1 MATTTSI
8 TTTYAGEFAG
18 KYVAAALLPAPT
30 IANNLITVK
39 QNVKFKEVLKRVN
52 LNDIVKDGSCDFDPT
67 STLTLTERI
76 LEPRDLQINLSLC
89 KSDFRSDWEAIEM
102 GYSAFDNLPKNF
114 SDFLI
119 AHVAE
124 KSAARNELSIW
135 QGVAPIPG
143 GGGFSGQFDGFETL
157 LALDPELPA
166 AQEVTGT
173 TVDSTNVVT
182 ELGKIIDAM
191 PDTLYGREDLR
202 LYVSNNIFKAYVRAL
217 GGYGAAGVGANGFEN
232 KGNMWYTTGGA
243 LYFDGIP
250 VVMCPGMS
258 ANTAILSTI
267 DNLYFGTG
275 LLNDHSSQSVKVLD
289 MEDLDGS
296 QNVRVIMRFTAAVNY
311 AFAADVVTYG
321 IVNLVN

>member
-76 LEPRDLQINLSLC
+76 LEPKDLQINLSLC

-114 SDFLI
+114 ADFLI

-135 QGVAPIPG
+135 QGNAATT
-143 GGGFSGQFDGFETL
+143 GQFDGFERL
-157 LALDPELPA
+157 LSLDAELPA

-258 ANTAILSTI
+258 ANVAILSTI

-275 LLNDHSSQSVKVLD
+275 LLSDHQEVKVLD
-289 MEDLDGS
+289 MADLDGS
-296 QNVRVIMRFTAAVNY
+296 QNVRVIMRFTAGVNY

-321 IVNLVN
+321 IVNAVN

>member
-1 MATTTSI
+1 MATTTNI
-8 TTTYAGEFAG
+8 TTSYSGSFAG

-39 QNVKFKEVLKRVN
+39 QNVKYKEVLKRVG

-76 LEPRDLQINLSLC
+76 LEPKDLQINLSLC
-89 KSDFRSDWEAIEM
+89 KADFRSDWEAIEM

-114 SDFLI
+114 ADFLI

-135 QGVAPIPG
+135 QGDKTVT
-143 GGGFSGQFDGFETL
+143 GQFDGFETL
-157 LALDPELPA
+157 LALDAELPA

-173 TVDSTNVVT
+173 TVDSTNVVA
-182 ELGKIIDAM
+182 ELGKVIDAM

-258 ANTAILSTI
+258 SDTAILSTI

-275 LLNDHSSQSVKVLD
+275 LLS
-289 MEDLDGS
+289 
-296 QNVRVIMRFTAAVNY
+296 
-311 AFAADVVTYG
+311 
-321 IVNLVN
+321 

>member
-1 MATTTSI
+1 MATTTNI
-8 TTTYAGEFAG
+8 TTSYSGSFAG

-39 QNVKFKEVLKRVN
+39 QNVKYKEVLKRVG

-135 QGVAPIPG
+135 QGDKTV
-143 GGGFSGQFDGFETL
+143 SGQFDGFETL
-157 LALDPELPA
+157 LAADTELPA

-173 TVDSTNVVT
+173 TVTSANVVT

-191 PDTLYGREDLR
+191 PNTLYGREDLR

-217 GGYGAAGVGANGFEN
+217 GGYGAAGLGSNGFEG

-258 ANTAILSTI
+258 ADTAILSTI

-275 LLNDHSSQSVKVLD
+275 LLSDHQEVKVLD
-289 MEDLDGS
+289 MADLDGS

-321 IVNLVN
+321 IVNAVN

>member
-1 MATTTSI
+1 MATTTTIS
-8 TTTYAGEFAG
+8 TTYAGEFAG

-39 QNVKFKEVLKRVN
+39 QNVKFKEVLKRVG
-52 LNDIVKDGSCDFDPT
+52 LNDIVKDASCDFDPT

-76 LEPRDLQINLSLC
+76 LEPKELQINLSLC
-89 KSDFRSDWEAIEM
+89 KADFRSDWEAIEM

-135 QGVAPIPG
+135 QGVDTVG
-143 GGGFSGQFDGFETL
+143 SGQFNGFETL
-157 LALDPELPA
+157 LALDAELPA

-173 TVDSTNVVT
+173 TVDSTNVVA
-182 ELGKIIDAM
+182 ELGKIVDAM

-258 ANTAILSTI
+258 ANVAILSTI

-275 LLNDHSSQSVKVLD
+275 LLSDHQEVKVLD
-289 MEDLDGS
+289 MADLDGS

-321 IVNLVN
+321 IVNAVN

>member
-1 MATTTSI
+1 MSTVTSI

-39 QNVKFKEVLKRVN
+39 QNVKYKEVLKRVA
-52 LNDIVKDGSCDFDPT
+52 LNDIVKDATCDFTST

-76 LEPRDLQINLSLC
+76 LEPKELQVNLVLC
-89 KSDFRSDWEAIEM
+89 KKDFRSDWEAIEM
-102 GYSAFDNLPKNF
+102 GFSAFDVLPKTF
-114 SDFLI
+114 ADFLI

-135 QGVAPIPG
+135 QGVASNTG
-143 GGGFSGQFDGFETL
+143 EFNGFETL
-157 LALDPELPA
+157 LAADPNLVA
-166 AQEVTGT
+166 SQEIAG
-173 TVDSTNVVT
+173 TNVTASNVVAQ
-182 ELGKIIDAM
+182 LGLIVDAM
-191 PDTLYGREDLR
+191 PNTLYGREDLR

-217 GGYGAAGVGANGFEN
+217 GGYGAAGLGANGFE
-232 KGNMWYTTGGA
+232 GRGSMWYTTGGA

-258 ANTAILSTI
+258 SDTAILTTI

-275 LLNDHSSQSVKVLD
+275 LLSDHQEVKVLD
-289 MEDLDGS
+289 MADLDGS
-296 QNVRVIMRFTAAVNY
+296 QNVRVVMRFTAGVQY
-311 AFAADVVTYG
+311 ANIEDIVTYG
-321 IVNLVN
+321 INNPLVS

>member
-1 MATTTSI
+1 MATTTNI
-8 TTTYAGEFAG
+8 TTSYSGSFAG

-39 QNVKFKEVLKRVN
+39 QNVKYKEVLKRVG
-52 LNDIVKDGSCDFDPT
+52 LNDIVKDATCDFTST

-76 LEPRDLQINLSLC
+76 LEPKELQVNLVLC
-89 KSDFRSDWEAIEM
+89 KKDFRSDWEAIEM
-102 GYSAFDNLPKNF
+102 GFSAFDNLPKNF

-135 QGVAPIPG
+135 QGDENNTG
-143 GGGFSGQFDGFETL
+143 EFDGFETL
-157 LALDPELPA
+157 LANDPNLVA
-166 AQEVTGT
+166 AQEVAGT
-173 TVDSTNVVT
+173 TVTSANVQA
-182 ELGKIIDAM
+182 ELGKIVDAM

-202 LYVSNNIFKAYVRAL
+202 IYVSNNIFKAYVRAL
-217 GGYGAAGVGANGFEN
+217 GGYGAAGLGANGFE
-232 KGNMWYTTGGA
+232 GRGSMWYTTGGA

-258 ANTAILSTI
+258 SNVAILTTI

-275 LLNDHSSQSVKVLD
+275 LLSDHQEVKVLD
-289 MEDLDGS
+289 MADLDGS
-296 QNVRVIMRFTAAVNY
+296 QNVRVIMRFSAGVQY
-311 AFAADVVTYG
+311 ANVEDIVTYG
-321 IVNLVN
+321 IDNSLVS

>member
-18 KYVAAALLPAPT
+18 KYVAAALLTAPT

-39 QNVKFKEVLKRVN
+39 QNVKYKEVLKRVG
-52 LNDIVKDGSCDFDPT
+52 LNDIVKDATCDFTST

-76 LEPRDLQINLSLC
+76 LEPKELQVNLVLC
-89 KSDFRSDWEAIEM
+89 KKDFRSDWEAIEM
-102 GYSAFDNLPKNF
+102 GFSAFDNLPKNF

-135 QGVAPIPG
+135 QGDENNTG
-143 GGGFSGQFDGFETL
+143 EFNGFETL
-157 LALDPELPA
+157 LAADPNLVA

-173 TVDSTNVVT
+173 TVTSANVQA
-182 ELGKIIDAM
+182 ELGKIVDAM

-202 LYVSNNIFKAYVRAL
+202 IYVSNNIFKAYVRAL
-217 GGYGAAGVGANGFEN
+217 GGYGAAGLGANGFE
-232 KGNMWYTTGGA
+232 GRGSMWYTTGGA

-258 ANTAILSTI
+258 SNVAILTTI

-275 LLNDHSSQSVKVLD
+275 LLSDHQEVKVLD
-289 MEDLDGS
+289 MADLDGS
-296 QNVRVIMRFTAAVNY
+296 QNVRVIMRFSAGVQY
-311 AFAADVVTYG
+311 ANVEDIVTYG
-321 IVNLVN
+321 IDNSLVS

>member
-1 MATTTSI
+1 MSTTTSI

-39 QNVKFKEVLKRVN
+39 QNVKYKEVLKRVA
-52 LNDIVKDGSCDFDPT
+52 LNDIVKDATCDFTAT
-67 STLTLTERI
+67 STLTLTEKI
-76 LEPRDLQINLSLC
+76 LQPKELQVNLSLC
-89 KSDFRSDWEAIEM
+89 KKDFRSDWEAIEM
-102 GYSAFDNLPKNF
+102 GFSAFDNLPKTF
-114 SDFLI
+114 ADFLI

-135 QGVAPIPG
+135 QGDEDNTG
-143 GGGFSGQFDGFETL
+143 EFDGFETL
-157 LALDPELPA
+157 LANDPNLVP

-173 TVDSTNVVT
+173 TVTSANVVA

-202 LYVSNNIFKAYVRAL
+202 LYVSNNIFKAYVRSL
-217 GGYGAAGVGANGFEN
+217 GGYGASGLGANGFE
-232 KGNMWYTTGGA
+232 GRGSMWYSTGGA

-258 ANTAILSTI
+258 ANTAILTTI

-275 LLNDHSSQSVKVLD
+275 LLSDHNEVRVLD
-289 MEDLDGS
+289 MAELDGS
-296 QNVRVIMRFTAAVNY
+296 QNVRVIMRFTAGVQY
-311 AFAADVVTYG
+311 ANIEDIVTYG
-321 IVNLVN
+321 IANALVS

>member
-1 MATTTSI
+1 MATTTNI
-8 TTTYAGEFAG
+8 TTSYSGEFAG

-39 QNVKFKEVLKRVN
+39 QNVKYKEVLKRVG
-52 LNDIVKDGSCDFDPT
+52 LNDIVKDATCDFTST

-76 LEPRDLQINLSLC
+76 LEPKELQVNLVLC
-89 KSDFRSDWEAIEM
+89 KKDFRSDWEAIEM
-102 GYSAFDNLPKNF
+102 GFSAFDNLPKNF

-135 QGVAPIPG
+135 QGDENNTG
-143 GGGFSGQFDGFETL
+143 EFDGFETL
-157 LALDPELPA
+157 LANDPNLVA

-173 TVDSTNVVT
+173 TVTSANVQA
-182 ELGKIIDAM
+182 ELGKIVDAM

-202 LYVSNNIFKAYVRAL
+202 IYVSNNIFKAYVRAL
-217 GGYGAAGVGANGFEN
+217 GGYGAAGLGANGFE
-232 KGNMWYTTGGA
+232 GRGSMWYTTGGA

-258 ANTAILSTI
+258 SNVAILTTI

-275 LLNDHSSQSVKVLD
+275 LLSDHQEVKVLD
-289 MEDLDGS
+289 MADLDGS
-296 QNVRVIMRFTAAVNY
+296 QNVRVIMRFSAGVQY
-311 AFAADVVTYG
+311 ANVEDIVTYG
-321 IVNLVN
+321 IDNSLVS

>member
-1 MATTTSI
+1 MATTTNI
-8 TTTYAGEFAG
+8 TTSYSGEFAG

-39 QNVKFKEVLKRVN
+39 QNVKYKEVLKRVGID
-52 LNDIVKDGSCDFDPT
+52 DIVKDGSCDFDPT

-76 LEPRDLQINLSLC
+76 LEPKDLQINLSLC

-135 QGVAPIPG
+135 QGVASN
-143 GGGFSGQFDGFETL
+143 SGQFDGFETL
-157 LALDPELPA
+157 LAADTELPA
-166 AQEVTGT
+166 AQEVAGT
-173 TVDSTNVVT
+173 TVDSTNVT
-182 ELGKIIDAM
+182 AELGKIVDAM

-217 GGYGAAGVGANGFEN
+217 GGYGAAGLGSNGFEG

-258 ANTAILSTI
+258 SDTAILSTI

-275 LLNDHSSQSVKVLD
+275 LLNDHTSQSVKVLD

-296 QNVRVIMRFTAAVNY
+296 QNCRVIMRFTAAVQY

-321 IVNLVN
+321 IVNAVN

>member
-1 MATTTSI
+1 MATTTNI
-8 TTTYAGEFAG
+8 TTSYSGSFAG

-39 QNVKFKEVLKRVN
+39 QNVKYKEVLKRVG

-76 LEPRDLQINLSLC
+76 LEPKDLQINLSLC
-89 KSDFRSDWEAIEM
+89 KADFRSDWEAIEM

-114 SDFLI
+114 ADFLI

-135 QGVAPIPG
+135 QGDKTVT
-143 GGGFSGQFDGFETL
+143 GQFDGFETL
-157 LALDPELPA
+157 LALDAELPA

-173 TVDSTNVVT
+173 TVDSTNVVA
-182 ELGKIIDAM
+182 ELGKVIDAM

-258 ANTAILSTI
+258 SDTAILSTI

-275 LLNDHSSQSVKVLD
+275 LLSDHQEVKVLD
-289 MEDLDGS
+289 MADLDGS
-296 QNVRVIMRFTAAVNY
+296 QNVRVVMRFTAGVNY

-321 IVNLVN
+321 IVNAVN

>member
-39 QNVKFKEVLKRVN
+39 QNVKFKEVLKRVGI
-52 LNDIVKDGSCDFDPT
+52 NDIVKDGSCDFDPT

-76 LEPRDLQINLSLC
+76 LEPKDLQINLSLC

-135 QGVAPIPG
+135 QGDKTVT
-143 GGGFSGQFDGFETL
+143 GQFDGFETL
-157 LALDPELPA
+157 LALDAELPA

-173 TVDSTNVVT
+173 TVTSANVVT

-258 ANTAILSTI
+258 ADTAILSTI

-275 LLNDHSSQSVKVLD
+275 LLSDHQEVKVLD
-289 MEDLDGS
+289 MADLDGS
-296 QNVRVIMRFTAAVNY
+296 QNVRVIMRFTAGVNY

-321 IVNLVN
+321 IVNAVN

>member
-39 QNVKFKEVLKRVN
+39 QNVKYKEVLKRVG

-76 LEPRDLQINLSLC
+76 LEPKDLQINLSLC

-135 QGVAPIPG
+135 QGDKTVT
-143 GGGFSGQFDGFETL
+143 GQFDGFETL
-157 LALDPELPA
+157 LAADTELPA

-173 TVDSTNVVT
+173 TVDATNVVT

-191 PDTLYGREDLR
+191 PNTLYGREDLR

-217 GGYGAAGVGANGFEN
+217 GGYGAAGVGANGFEG

-258 ANTAILSTI
+258 ADTAILSTI

-275 LLNDHSSQSVKVLD
+275 LLSDHQEVKVLD
-289 MEDLDGS
+289 MADLDGS

-321 IVNLVN
+321 IVNAVN

>member
-1 MATTTSI
+1 MATTTNI
-8 TTTYAGEFAG
+8 TTTYSGSFAG

-39 QNVKFKEVLKRVN
+39 QNVKYKEVLKRVGID
-52 LNDIVKDGSCDFDPT
+52 DIVKDGSCDFDPT

-166 AQEVTGT
+166 AQEVAGT
-173 TVDSTNVVT
+173 TVDATNVVAQ
-182 ELGKIIDAM
+182 LGLIIDAM

-217 GGYGAAGVGANGFEN
+217 GGYGAAGLGSNGFEG

-275 LLNDHSSQSVKVLD
+275 LLSDHQEVKVLD
-289 MEDLDGS
+289 MADLDGS

-321 IVNLVN
+321 IVNSAN

>member
-1 MATTTSI
+1 MPTTTNI
-8 TTTYAGEFAG
+8 TTTYSGSFAG

-39 QNVKFKEVLKRVN
+39 QNVKYKEVLKRVG

-76 LEPRDLQINLSLC
+76 LQPRDLQINLSLC

-114 SDFLI
+114 ADFLI
-119 AHVAE
+119 AYVAE

-135 QGVAPIPG
+135 QGDASV
-143 GGGFSGQFDGFETL
+143 SGQFDGFETL
-157 LALDPELPA
+157 LALDAELPA

-173 TVDSTNVVT
+173 TVDATNVVSQ
-182 ELGKIIDAM
+182 LGLVINAM

-202 LYVSNNIFKAYVRAL
+202 LYVSNNVFKAYVRAL
-217 GGYGAAGVGANGFEN
+217 GGYGAAGLGSNGFEG

-243 LYFDGIP
+243 LYFDGVP

-275 LLNDHSSQSVKVLD
+275 LLSDHQEVKVLD
-289 MEDLDGS
+289 MADLDGS

-311 AFAADVVTYG
+311 AFAADCVTYG
-321 IVNLVN
+321 IVNAAN

>member
-39 QNVKFKEVLKRVN
+39 QNVKYKEVLKRVA
-52 LNDIVKDGSCDFDPT
+52 LNDIVKDATCDFTAT
-67 STLTLTERI
+67 STLTLTEKI
-76 LEPRDLQINLSLC
+76 LQPKELQVNLSLC
-89 KSDFRSDWEAIEM
+89 KKDFRSDWEAIEM
-102 GYSAFDNLPKNF
+102 GFSAFDNLPKTF
-114 SDFLI
+114 ADFLI

-135 QGVAPIPG
+135 QGDEDNTG
-143 GGGFSGQFDGFETL
+143 EFDGFETL
-157 LALDPELPA
+157 LANDPNLVP

-173 TVDSTNVVT
+173 TVTSANVVA

-191 PDTLYGREDLR
+191 PDTLYGREDVR
-202 LYVSNNIFKAYVRAL
+202 LYVSNNIFKAYVRSL
-217 GGYGAAGVGANGFEN
+217 GGYGASGLGANGFE
-232 KGNMWYTTGGA
+232 GRGSMWYSTGGA

-258 ANTAILSTI
+258 ANTAILTTI

-275 LLNDHSSQSVKVLD
+275 LLSDHNEVRVLD
-289 MEDLDGS
+289 MAELDGS
-296 QNVRVIMRFTAAVNY
+296 QNVRVIMRFTAGVQY
-311 AFAADVVTYG
+311 ANIEDIVTYG
-321 IVNLVN
+321 IANALVS